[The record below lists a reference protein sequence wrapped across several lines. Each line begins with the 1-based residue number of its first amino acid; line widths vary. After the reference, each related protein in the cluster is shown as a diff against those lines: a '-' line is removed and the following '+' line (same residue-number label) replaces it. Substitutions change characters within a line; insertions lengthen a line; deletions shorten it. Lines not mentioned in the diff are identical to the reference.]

1 MAAGDFVD
9 ELVGLAVLGVERLE
23 VHQDLCELAGTTG
36 LLLVRVFLVHDGLA
50 DRLAVCNLRVT
61 DVALH
66 LEFTTHTVDDDVELQ
81 LAHAGDQGLAGLFVG
96 LHLEGRILVGQLR
109 QSDAHLLLVGLGLRL
124 HGHLDHRIREGHG
137 FEGDRG
143 LLVAQGITGGDVL
156 QTHEGVDVAGFG
168 SIHRVLL
175 VGVHLEDLADALLL
189 ALGGVKHG
197 PSRIR

>member
-1 MAAGDFVD
+1 M
-9 ELVGLAVLGVERLE
+9 
-23 VHQDLCELAGTTG
+23 
-36 LLLVRVFLVHDGLA
+36 RVFLVHDGLA

-137 FEGDRG
+137 VE
-143 LLVAQGITGGDVL
+143 VI
-156 QTHEGVDVAGFG
+156 G
-168 SIHRVLL
+168 SSMAHRVSP
-175 VGVHLEDLADALLL
+175 VVTFFRPTK
-189 ALGGVKHG
+189 V
-197 PSRIR
+197 